1 MNNININAVFQTGM
15 ESPEVIAKIVEM
27 NPKISTVY
35 FYAYQ
40 PTYNVKESMRGRKG
54 RPLIGRLLYHDLS
67 AEHYKLRKGEVTA
80 ENINRIINS
89 LKEDVV
95 LGVLSRVRAGRN
107 RAHIPMMDFDERKCE
122 GRWDIIESFLR
133 GIDQEGIIL
142 HSGRAYHFYGV
153 HLLQER
159 DWLNFLGKCILS
171 DLVDDR
177 YVGHRL
183 LDGCGILRIS
193 ACPLRPK
200 MPSLISTVTKKMP
213 TTRALMVIKQ

>member
-1 MNNININAVFQTGM
+1 L
-15 ESPEVIAKIVEM
+15 K
-27 NPKISTVY
+27 
-35 FYAYQ
+35 
-40 PTYNVKESMRGRKG
+40 R
-54 RPLIGRLLYHDLS
+54 
-67 AEHYKLRKGEVTA
+67 GEVTA

-95 LGVLSRVRAGRN
+95 LGVLSRVRTGRN

-122 GRWDIIESFLR
+122 GRWDIIESFFR
-133 GIDQEGIIL
+133 GIGQEGVIL

-153 HLLQER
+153 HLLQEK

-177 YVGHRL
+177 YIGHRL
-183 LDGCGILRIS
+183 LDGCGTLRIS

-200 MPSLISTVTKKMP
+200 VPTVISTVTKEIP
-213 TTRALMVIKQ
+213 RNTALTVIKQ